1 MEKTVTLEYIEMVNG
16 LGETVVIQENEDGT
30 VTGTLDGSAT
40 RTWSSFEK
48 AYNALFRAGF
58 RE

>member
-1 MEKTVTLEYIEMVNG
+1 MIDYDFLEMVNG
-16 LGETVVIQENEDGT
+16 LGEVVVITQNPDGT
-30 VTGTLDGSAT
+30 ATGTLEGEAV

>member
-30 VTGTLDGSAT
+30 ATGTLEGEAI